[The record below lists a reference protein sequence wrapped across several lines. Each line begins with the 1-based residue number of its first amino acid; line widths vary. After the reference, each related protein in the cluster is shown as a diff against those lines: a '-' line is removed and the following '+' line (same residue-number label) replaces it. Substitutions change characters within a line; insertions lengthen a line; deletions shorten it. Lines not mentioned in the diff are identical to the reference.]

1 LLLPVVQLLPLPELQ
16 MLFARLLLVEL
27 LLLQPAGLL
36 LPLAGLL
43 SLLLE

>member
-1 LLLPVVQLLPLPELQ
+1 LLLPVVQRCHLLDLQ
-16 MLFARLLLVEL
+16 MLFAWLLLVEL